1 MNRILFKIVLGDLKI
16 KYFNNLKIHYYEN
29 NFTSLT
35 IVFKVSKILLKVMW
49 YLLETIQYFADI
61 RSVKVISDTQ
71 YIVSHSISSIMT
83 FWAQWE

>member
-1 MNRILFKIVLGDLKI
+1 MNKIFKIVLGDLKI
-16 KYFNNLKIHYYEN
+16 KYFNNLNIHYYEN
-29 NFTSLT
+29 NFTSLK
-35 IVFKVSKILLKVMW
+35 IVFKVSKILFKVIS

-83 FWAQWE
+83 F